1 MPRLKR
7 KSYGHI
13 YARVYVGQK
22 SVDLNFKSTERV
34 DALKLARLIIQAVED
49 GRKNID
55 ITAFIG
61 RPRKDKKAQVTV
73 TGV

>member
-1 MPRLKR
+1 MPKSKR
-7 KSYGHI
+7 KSYGHT
-13 YARVYVGQK
+13 YARVYTGQK
-22 SVDLNFKSTERV
+22 SVDLNFKSTERI

-61 RPRKDKKAQVTV
+61 RPRKDEKVQVTV